1 MLGQMSKSYLKR
13 EKVFPKPITI
23 LPRFWIAHPAAM
35 RDVPVKRKT
44 VLMIF
49 LPQA

>member
-1 MLGQMSKSYLKR
+1 MSKSYLKR